1 MLKINLKIN
10 KNKGI
15 FADGACEYMKHLR
28 EELRNFGYDVSTGF
42 GSEGGYLNYY
52 LFAKINDKDTE
63 VLYLRETSQRATIY
77 AFDETKAPDILN
89 FAVEYLKSLY
99 AFEVKEAQ

>member
-52 LFAKINDKDTE
+52 LFAKINDKDAENSISKGNLT
-63 VLYLRETSQRATIY
+63 TSNHLCI
-77 AFDETKAPDILN
+77 
-89 FAVEYLKSLY
+89 
-99 AFEVKEAQ
+99 